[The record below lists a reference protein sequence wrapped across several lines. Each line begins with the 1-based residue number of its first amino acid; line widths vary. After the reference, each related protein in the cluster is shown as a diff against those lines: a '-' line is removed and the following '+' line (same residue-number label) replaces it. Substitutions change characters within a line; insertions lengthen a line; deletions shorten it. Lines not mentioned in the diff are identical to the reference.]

1 MLVELKRAKSY
12 LLWLVWGLSAVLV
25 WQSRAIAQESG
36 VRPPGQPGDTQDAE
50 GYAGFVRRVMPPLPA
65 DAPKPSND
73 PRDLEGTWFHRDLL
87 EKYVSKNMYGGPVPI
102 NEDGKKVLDHRVTS
116 LKSGKPIANASTR
129 CIPPGHPWQLD
140 LNMPFTILNDKNA
153 IYFLFEEFHGVW
165 KVRMNQAHQPQTAL
179 REYMGDSVGHWD
191 GGTLVVDTVNFKE
204 PMWVDVTGEPL
215 STSAHLIHRIRK
227 IDDGGPALEIITT
240 VDDPQYYT
248 TRWSMV
254 RSFAW
259 RPDKAIFAE
268 YNCEEQ
274 VGAPDSVASYGVV
287 EER

>member
-1 MLVELKRAKSY
+1 MQVKLTPAAA
-12 LLWLVWGLSAVLV
+12 LLICVVWVLSGVLA
-25 WQSRAIAQESG
+25 WQSGAMAQESG
-36 VRPPGQPGDTQDAE
+36 VRPANQPGDTQDTE
-50 GYAGFVRRVMPPLPA
+50 GYAGFVRRAMPPLPE
-65 DAPKPSND
+65 DAPRPSPN

-102 NEDGKKVLDHRVTS
+102 NDEGKKILEHRVTS
-116 LKSGKPIANASTR
+116 LKSGKPIASAATR

-140 LNMPFTILNDKNA
+140 LNMPFTIVNDKEA

-165 KVRMNQAHQPQTAL
+165 KIRMNQPHQPPSAL

-191 GGTLVVDTVNFKE
+191 GATLVVDTVNFKE
-204 PMWVDVTGEPL
+204 PMWVDVAGEPL
-215 STSAHLIHRIRK
+215 GTQAHLIHRIRK
-227 IDDGGPALEIITT
+227 IEDGGPALEIVTT

-248 TRWSMV
+248 TRWSMI

-274 VGAPDSVASYGVV
+274 VGAPDSIASYGVV
-287 EER
+287 DER